1 MIVSLNDL
9 KKGMTVEYQGELY
22 TVVDSSHMFKGR
34 GKAVAQTKLKHLM
47 TGKVI
52 SETFGE
58 ASGVQKAFLDE
69 RSMTYM
75 YTDGDRYYFLDQ
87 QNYEQHSLSADQI
100 GEAKD
105 YLVDNMEIKGLFHE
119 GTFLKISLPV
129 SVPLRV
135 AETEP
140 GVKGDTAAGGM
151 KPATLETGLTVKV
164 PLFID
169 KDEVIKVDTR
179 DGSYIERA

>member
-1 MIVSLNDL
+1 MGLNDL
-9 KKGMTVEYQGELY
+9 KKGMTVEYEGELY

-58 ASGVQKAFLDE
+58 SDAIQKAFLDE
-69 RSMTYM
+69 RTMTYM
-75 YTDGDRYYFLDQ
+75 YTDGERYYFLDQ
-87 QNYEQHSLSADQI
+87 ETYDQHSLSADQI
-100 GEAKD
+100 GDAKD
-105 YLVDNMEIKGLFHE
+105 YLVENMEIKGLFHE

-129 SVPLRV
+129 TVPLRV

-151 KPATLETGLTVKV
+151 KPATLETGLIVKV

>member
-1 MIVSLNDL
+1 MGLNDL
-9 KKGMTVEYQGELY
+9 KKGMTVEYEGELY

-47 TGKVI
+47 TGKVL

-58 ASGVQKAFLDE
+58 ADEVQKAFLDE
-69 RSMTYM
+69 RTMTYM
-75 YTDGDRYYFLDQ
+75 YSDGERYYFLDQ
-87 QNYEQHSLSADQI
+87 ESYEQHSLNSDGI
-100 GEAKD
+100 GDAKN
-105 YLVDNMEIKGLFHE
+105 YLIENMEIKGLFHE

-129 SVPLRV
+129 AVPLRV

>member
-1 MIVSLNDL
+1 VGLNDL
-9 KKGMTVEYQGELY
+9 KKGMTVEYEGELY

-34 GKAVAQTKLKHLM
+34 GRAVAQTKLKHLL

-58 ASGVQKAFLDE
+58 ADEVQKAFLDE
-69 RSMTYM
+69 RTMTYM
-75 YTDGDRYYFLDQ
+75 YSDGERYYFLDQ
-87 QNYEQHSLSADQI
+87 QTYEQHSLNTDQI
-100 GEAKD
+100 GDASH
-105 YLVDNMEIKGLFHE
+105 YLIENMEVKGMFHE

-129 SVPLRV
+129 AVPLRV